1 MRGGHIRRFPRHKV
15 VQKPE
20 IRKNEK
26 KQLDN
31 RYIFNHHD
39 GAENVQ
45 MVLDS

>member
-26 KQLDN
+26 KVIG
-31 RYIFNHHD
+31 YFFNHHD